1 MSQLTQQYYVNNR
14 SLPHTLIP
22 VSRCNWGMKNTRRT
36 HLADAMTN
44 TEGPTLWYD
53 VVYRTQIHSVYEVL
67 KLMQSSSPVKK

>member
-1 MSQLTQQYYVNNR
+1 
-14 SLPHTLIP
+14 
-22 VSRCNWGMKNTRRT
+22 MKNTRRT

-67 KLMQSSSPVKK
+67 KLMQSSSPVKIYILQLLHMSIYDHEST